1 MLSILA
7 LSNRAKT
14 GAAPPEDTAAMMGER
29 SIMAGKMKLHKLGII
44 NHINKNIL
52 FLSCFGNQLIGFFII
67 CSRYNQSEATQ
78 ISRGKGF
85 LQ

>member
-29 SIMAGKMKLHKLGII
+29 SIMAGKMKLHRSG
-44 NHINKNIL
+44 
-52 FLSCFGNQLIGFFII
+52 LSTTLTRMF
-67 CSRYNQSEATQ
+67 CSPAVLATN
-78 ISRGKGF
+78 
-85 LQ
+85 